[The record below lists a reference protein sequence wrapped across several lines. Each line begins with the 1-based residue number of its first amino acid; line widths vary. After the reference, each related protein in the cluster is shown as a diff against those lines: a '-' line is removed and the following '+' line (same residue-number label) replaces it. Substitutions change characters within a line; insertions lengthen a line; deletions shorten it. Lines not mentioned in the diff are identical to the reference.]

1 MWRQFWTCIALVAA
15 TGATMDMPGTM
26 REETD
31 VSPNAHSPFGI
42 SKMVTRGRI
51 QKGKLGF
58 LLEILPSSSI
68 DQTLDKAEMLL
79 KLAKSK
85 ALKHSKTLFINL
97 RIKAVEETIQ
107 MFRDTFERF
116 HNGSYSSRTKRAW
129 LDLGGN
135 FLKTVFGVATEK
147 EVQLTKLENKKRY
160 RQYQDSS

>member
-1 MWRQFWTCIALVAA
+1 
-15 TGATMDMPGTM
+15 
-26 REETD
+26 
-31 VSPNAHSPFGI
+31 
-42 SKMVTRGRI
+42 MVTRGKI

-147 EVQLTKLENKKRY
+147 DVQLIELENKKDTDNNKIALNKMSIDNQILKNSIRKLAEAIEM
-160 RQYQDSS
+160 QSNFLDENIFQVS